1 MMMSSDEHINSTL
14 ESSIEDDDDYKVY
27 KVEPYFNSDK
37 ETFGYTIKGKA
48 KDYVDA
54 QQNLKNVI
62 KKGKTFRYDK
72 GSVKVLD
79 VRNLKGA
86 IDTTLEVK
94 DTNVPRGNAQMK
106 LILPA
111 KKEQQLKSENQLA
124 LKLFMWNS

>member
-14 ESSIEDDDDYKVY
+14 ESSIEEDDDYKVY

-37 ETFGYTIKGKA
+37 ETFGYTIKGKT

-79 VRNLKGA
+79 IRNLKGA
-86 IDTTLEVK
+86 IDTALEVK

-106 LILPA
+106 LYSPG

>member
-1 MMMSSDEHINSTL
+1 M
-14 ESSIEDDDDYKVY
+14 
-27 KVEPYFNSDK
+27 
-37 ETFGYTIKGKA
+37 FGYTIKGKA